1 MKADTIVVEE
11 KEKRAFSVKQISK
24 LSGEITDCHFGS
36 NRDWKWRVVWLV
48 VDVNLENR
56 REIVAL
62 ANLGMRGMNVIVSGL
77 QDRRRSGGRPCKD
90 IIKFARRRC

>member
-1 MKADTIVVEE
+1 MKTDTIVVEE
-11 KEKRAFSVKQISK
+11 KEKKAFSVKQITK

-36 NRDWKWRVVWLV
+36 NRDWKWRVVGLV
-48 VDVNLENR
+48 VNVNLENR

-62 ANLGMRGMNVIVSGL
+62 ANLGMKGMNIIVLGL
-77 QDRRRSGGRPCKD
+77 QDRRRSCGRPCKD